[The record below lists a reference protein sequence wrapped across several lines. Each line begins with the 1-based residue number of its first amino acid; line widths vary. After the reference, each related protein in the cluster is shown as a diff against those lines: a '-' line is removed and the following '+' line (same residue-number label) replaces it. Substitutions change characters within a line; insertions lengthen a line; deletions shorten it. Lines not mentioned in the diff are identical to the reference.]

1 MANDNNNLTAAFN
14 TLDSLL
20 AGLNL
25 DKVTSDG
32 VGKED
37 LPDGYY
43 LSELTKANLTTSKSS
58 GNPMIVLD
66 FKVVEDGYD
75 VLFDI
80 KNNISLKQIAKT
92 AGRTFTIFYPLS
104 DEQKV
109 KRAIADLLKFEE
121 TEGESLLSKEY
132 FANTELLKEALD
144 VLVGMRIYVQA
155 STSEKSDGQKTV
167 WQNLVSW
174 KRVKALELP
183 V

>member
-1 MANDNNNLTAAFN
+1 MINDNNLTAAFN

-43 LSELTKANLTTSKSS
+43 LSELTKTNLTTSKSS

-66 FKVVEDGYD
+66 FKVVENGYD
-75 VLFDI
+75 VQFDA
-80 KNNISLKQIAKT
+80 KNNVSLKEVNKT

-104 DEQKV
+104 DEQRI

-121 TEGESLLSKEY
+121 TDGESLLSKEY
-132 FANTELLKEALD
+132 FANTELLKEALSI
-144 VLVGMRIYVQA
+144 LVGMRIYVQTT
-155 STSEKSDGQKTV
+155 TSEKPDGTKSV

-183 V
+183 M